1 MVTRN
6 REYKDL
12 DLNFTAHPVSGDIAK
27 VEDEDAVKRSIRNL
41 ILTNHYERPFQP
53 DLGSNVLHTLFEPMN
68 RITQYRLRTEIEDL
82 INFREPRADLLQ
94 VKVESNYDDNRYE
107 VTIVFMVQD
116 QMEPLQLQIFL
127 QRVR

>member
-27 VEDEDAVKRSIRNL
+27 VENEDAIKRSIRNL
-41 ILTNHYERPFQP
+41 ILTNNYERPFQP
-53 DLGSNVLHTLFEPMN
+53 ELGSNILHTLFEPMN
-68 RITQYRLRTEIEDL
+68 RVTQYKLQTSIEDL
-82 INFREPRADLLQ
+82 INFREPRAELLQ
-94 VKVESNYDDNRYE
+94 VKVESNYDENRYE
-107 VTIVFMVQD
+107 VSIIFMVQD
-116 QMEPLQLQIFL
+116 QLEPLQVQIFL